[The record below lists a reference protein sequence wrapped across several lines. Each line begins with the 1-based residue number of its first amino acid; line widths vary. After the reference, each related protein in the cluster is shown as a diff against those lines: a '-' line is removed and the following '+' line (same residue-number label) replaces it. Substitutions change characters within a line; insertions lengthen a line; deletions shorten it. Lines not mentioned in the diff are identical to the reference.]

1 MDPFDLPLLNTLI
14 LLCSGTTVTWAH
26 HSLIHGD
33 REGLKTG
40 LWLTILLG
48 LLFTSWS
55 WLILG
60 LVVAVAGGFY
70 NWNKVQKIVN
80 HRDNQ

>member
-1 MDPFDLPLLNTLI
+1 MLAQVFEVRPDDVESPANHVFHDLPLVVRFGFPLLNTLI

-40 LWLTILLG
+40 LLLTVLLG
-48 LLFTSWS
+48 VLFTS
-55 WLILG
+55 IQ
-60 LVVAVAGGFY
+60 A
-70 NWNKVQKIVN
+70 
-80 HRDNQ
+80 